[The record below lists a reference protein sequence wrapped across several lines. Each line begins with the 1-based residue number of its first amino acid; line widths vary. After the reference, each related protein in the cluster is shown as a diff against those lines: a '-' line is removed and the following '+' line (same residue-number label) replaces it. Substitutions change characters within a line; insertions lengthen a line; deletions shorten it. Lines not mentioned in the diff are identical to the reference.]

1 MDLKMKESE
10 KIELEKVEATEEE
23 KSYWSGLLDQEAQA
37 KEKLE
42 VLEPAKTKITQ
53 LYEKTKE
60 ELGKAE
66 EALTE
71 KLLAWAMSG
80 KNKGL
85 NDLKEKITGFR
96 DLICDCE
103 KALPLIEGK
112 IYPCFNHINRG
123 RRIRTKIAE
132 RMKAQASK
140 S

>member
-1 MDLKMKESE
+1 MDLKMKEPE
-10 KIELEKVEATEEE
+10 KIELEKVLGTDDE
-23 KSYWSGLLDQEAQA
+23 KKYWGEILQAEAQA

-60 ELGKAE
+60 ELAKAE

-71 KLLAWAMSG
+71 KLLAWAISG

-103 KALPLIEGK
+103 KALPLIEKK
-112 IYPCFNHINRG
+112 IYPCFNHLNRG
-123 RRIRTKIAE
+123 RRIRVKIAE

-140 S
+140 G